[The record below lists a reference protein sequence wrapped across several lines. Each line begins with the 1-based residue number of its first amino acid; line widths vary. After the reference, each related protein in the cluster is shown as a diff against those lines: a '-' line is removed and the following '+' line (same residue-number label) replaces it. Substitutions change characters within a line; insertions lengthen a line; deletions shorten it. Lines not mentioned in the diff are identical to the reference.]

1 MRRVLV
7 LLIQLFFTVI
17 VFSASERIDSLRSVC
32 SELVREHKFNEA
44 LRYGRAMIRLTE
56 CSDDDAA
63 RLTAFAY
70 AAQAYLA
77 ADIYDTAYVYLEKGY
92 SIWSDMKKDGL
103 PKSFYEDP
111 YSVFTLY
118 NSFAIYAANS
128 TMNYEKVTEYF
139 TEGLSLAKRYF
150 PGDGYAVMGSNL
162 VLSYFLREDPDG
174 LKYAL
179 EIYEDGL
186 KNNNKR
192 LVYAGGFGAALMYC
206 LLEDYAEAEYYI
218 KQSLASGYDKADEMW
233 VNTIYGNILC
243 RTGRNEQAEACFRKA
258 LGYAPMESA
267 VTTVFFYLSYGD
279 FLRIQKK
286 YRESLEI
293 YR

>member
-1 MRRVLV
+1 MRWVFV
-7 LLIQLFFTVI
+7 LLIQLFSPII

-44 LRYGRAMIRLTE
+44 LIYGRAMIQLAE
-56 CSDDDAA
+56 CSDDEAA

-70 AAQAYLA
+70 AAQSYLA
-77 ADIYDTAYVYLEKGY
+77 ADIYDTAYVYLGKGY
-92 SIWSDMKKDGL
+92 DVWAEMKKDGL
-103 PKSFYEDP
+103 PESFYDDP

-128 TMNYEKVTEYF
+128 TMNYQKVTEYL

-186 KNNNKR
+186 KNRNNR

-206 LLEDYAEAEYYI
+206 LLEDYSNAEYYI
-218 KQSLASGYDKADEMW
+218 KQSLDSG
-233 VNTIYGNILC
+233 
-243 RTGRNEQAEACFRKA
+243 
-258 LGYAPMESA
+258 
-267 VTTVFFYLSYGD
+267 
-279 FLRIQKK
+279 
-286 YRESLEI
+286 
-293 YR
+293 